1 MVPKEPKVHF
11 LIGKIYKAMGDRTK
25 ALQSFTRAS
34 NLDPKMTHIVKTTIE
49 KLDNDNEISM
59 TSTSVMS
66 DTNLEGES
74 SAAADA
80 FIGADEQHNQQHQ
93 HHHQQ
98 DQALHVEDQLSVY
111 EYAAFV
117 DEV

>member
-1 MVPKEPKVHF
+1 
-11 LIGKIYKAMGDRTK
+11 MGDRTK
-25 ALQSFTRAS
+25 ALQNFTKTY

-49 KLDNDNEISM
+49 KLENDHEISM

-74 SAAADA
+74 SSAAADG
-80 FIGADEQHNQQHQ
+80 FIGEDEEHNQQHQ
-93 HHHQQ
+93 HNHQQ